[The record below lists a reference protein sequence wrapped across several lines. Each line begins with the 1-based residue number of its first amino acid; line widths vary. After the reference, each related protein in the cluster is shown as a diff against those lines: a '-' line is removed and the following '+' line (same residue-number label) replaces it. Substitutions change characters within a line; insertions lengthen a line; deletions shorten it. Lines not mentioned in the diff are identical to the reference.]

1 MLWGK
6 SSWMCPCWGR
16 WASLRSEAADGW
28 WKKRFAMLDESEVA
42 ADSEKLD
49 GLKYLEAK
57 GEWSNWER
65 GVDEQIFVVSAI
77 KTPLWWKE
85 SSQPCTYEVR
95 VAAEGKKHDC
105 NGAAWM
111 GSALETGWGSWRSK
125 WSSEQSH
132 CFYALSGWLG
142 CMHICS
148 GCVPRELF
156 QSDPAG
162 RTADP
167 GQIRKFTCFIF
178 FNSTFN

>member
-1 MLWGK
+1 MAGERKDL
-6 SSWMCPCWGR
+6 PCWMR
-16 WASLRSEAADGW
+16 VKLLPTLRSWPGSNILRW
-28 WKKRFAMLDESEVA
+28 RESGATGRE
-42 ADSEKLD
+42 
-49 GLKYLEAK
+49 GLMSKYL
-57 GEWSNWER
+57 WYLL
-65 GVDEQIFVVSAI
+65 
-77 KTPLWWKE
+77 KTPLWSKE
-85 SSQPCTYEVR
+85 SSRPCTYEVR

-142 CMHICS
+142 CMHSCS

-167 GQIRKFTCFIF
+167 GQIRKFTCFI
-178 FNSTFN
+178 